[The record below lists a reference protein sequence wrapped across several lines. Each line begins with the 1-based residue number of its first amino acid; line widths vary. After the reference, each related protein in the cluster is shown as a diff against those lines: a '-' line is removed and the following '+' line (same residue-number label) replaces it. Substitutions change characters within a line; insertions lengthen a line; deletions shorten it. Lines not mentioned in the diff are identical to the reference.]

1 MVVGI
6 ADKVVAGIKRIG
18 MEEVYGNFSSSN
30 TSEYEVTL
38 GPGFTA
44 FLITASTALFAIFI
58 VDGLIAITLLQS
70 TSVAVP
76 LRVLLVNILL
86 ASLIA
91 IVVSFCS
98 LLNSVVLALTDSI
111 KPSMPF
117 CRFVIWLFSMTL
129 EVRLLGL
136 VAFSVT
142 VLKMVVGSMGKIGAK
157 WLIISLVVT
166 WVIALLTSI
175 DNIVPPIY
183 GVQYIGGVA
192 CYPTQGYPQYTIL
205 SLVYLLLWI
214 AIALLL
220 PLALCI
226 CIPLAALCYL
236 KRHTISEGAQCKKAM
251 IKFAAFLITGN
262 VLNVLGQVV
271 PAIVAMTLSD
281 VIGVCLAYIIS
292 LLSFIPTPILI
303 VLFLKPVQE
312 QLRHLFCKKWQKNQD
327 CAHCQG
333 N

>member
-1 MVVGI
+1 
-6 ADKVVAGIKRIG
+6 
-18 MEEVYGNFSSSN
+18 MEEVHGNFSSSN
-30 TSEYEVTL
+30 TTDHELPL

-44 FLITASTALFAIFI
+44 FLITASIVLFAIFI

-98 LLNSVVLALTDSI
+98 LLNSTVLALTDSI
-111 KPSMPF
+111 QPSMPF
-117 CRFVIWLFSMTL
+117 CRFLIWLFFVTL

-157 WLIISLVVT
+157 WLILSLVVT

-175 DNIVPPIY
+175 NKIVPPIN
-183 GVQYIGGVA
+183 GVQYIGEVA
-192 CYPTQGYPQYTIL
+192 CFPTQGYPQYRIL
-205 SLVYLLLWI
+205 SLAYLISWI
-214 AIALLL
+214 VLALLL
-220 PLALCI
+220 PLVLCI
-226 CIPLAALCYL
+226 CIPMAALCYL
-236 KRHTISEGAQCKKAM
+236 KRHTISEGAQYKKAM
-251 IKFAAFLITGN
+251 IKFAAFLIIGN
-262 VLNVLGQVV
+262 ILNVLGQLV
-271 PAIVAMTLSD
+271 PVIVAVTLTG
-281 VIGVCLAYIIS
+281 VIRVCLVYIIVF
-292 LLSFIPTPILI
+292 LSFIPTPILI

-327 CAHCQG
+327 CAPCKR

>member
-1 MVVGI
+1 
-6 ADKVVAGIKRIG
+6 

-30 TSEYEVTL
+30 ATEHETSL

-44 FLITASTALFAIFI
+44 FLITASLVLFAIFI
-58 VDGLIAITLLQS
+58 MDGLIAITLLQS

-76 LRVLLVNILL
+76 VRVLLVNVLL

-98 LLNSVVLALTDSI
+98 LLNSTVLALTDSI
-111 KPSMPF
+111 QPSMPF
-117 CRFVIWLFSMTL
+117 CRFLIWIFSVTL

-142 VLKMVVGSMGKIGAK
+142 VLKIVVGSTGKIGAK
-157 WLIISLVVT
+157 WLILSLVAT

-192 CYPTQGYPQYTIL
+192 CFPTEGYPQYRIL
-205 SLVYLLLWI
+205 SQAYLISWI
-214 AIALLL
+214 IIALLL

-226 CIPLAALCYL
+226 CIPMAALCYL
-236 KRHTISEGAQCKKAM
+236 KRHAISEGAQYKKAM

-271 PAIVAMTLSD
+271 PAIVAVTLLD
-281 VIGVCLAYIIS
+281 IIGVCLAYIIS

-303 VLFLKPVQE
+303 VLFLKPVQK
-312 QLRHLFCKKWQKNQD
+312 QLRHLFCKKWQKNQE
-327 CAHCQG
+327 CAPCKR

>member
-1 MVVGI
+1 
-6 ADKVVAGIKRIG
+6 
-18 MEEVYGNFSSSN
+18 MEEVYGNFSSLN
-30 TSEYEVTL
+30 ATEYEASL

-44 FLITASTALFAIFI
+44 FLITASLVLFAIFI
-58 VDGLIAITLLQS
+58 VDGLIAFTLLQS

-76 LRVLLVNILL
+76 LRVLLVNVIL

-98 LLNSVVLALTDSI
+98 LLNSTVLALTDSI
-111 KPSMPF
+111 QPSMPF
-117 CRFVIWLFSMTL
+117 CRFLIWLLSVTL

-142 VLKMVVGSMGKIGAK
+142 VLKIVVGSVGKIGAK
-157 WLIISLVVT
+157 WLILSLVAT
-166 WVIALLTSI
+166 WVIALLTAI
-175 DNIVPPIY
+175 DNLVPPTY

-192 CYPTQGYPQYTIL
+192 CFPAQGYPQYRIL
-205 SLVYLLLWI
+205 SLAYRISWI
-214 AIALLL
+214 VIALLL

-226 CIPLAALCYL
+226 CIPMAALCYL
-236 KRHTISEGAQCKKAM
+236 KRHTISEGAQYKKAM

-262 VLNVLGQVV
+262 ILNVLGQLV
-271 PAIVAMTLSD
+271 PALVAVKLTD
-281 VIGVCLAYIIS
+281 VIGVCLAYIIAI
-292 LLSFIPTPILI
+292 LSFIPTPILI

-312 QLRHLFCKKWQKNQD
+312 QLRHLFCKKRQNNQD
-327 CAHCQG
+327 CAPCKR

>member
-1 MVVGI
+1 
-6 ADKVVAGIKRIG
+6 
-18 MEEVYGNFSSSN
+18 MEEVYRNFSSSN
-30 TSEYEVTL
+30 ATEYEVPL

-44 FLITASTALFAIFI
+44 FLITTSLVLSAIFI

-76 LRVLLVNILL
+76 LRVPLINILL
-86 ASLIA
+86 ASLMT
-91 IVVSFCS
+91 IVISFCS
-98 LLNSVVLALTDSI
+98 LLNSTVLALTDSI
-111 KPSMPF
+111 QPSMPF

-157 WLIISLVVT
+157 WLILSLVAT

-175 DNIVPPIY
+175 DNLVPPIY

-192 CYPTQGYPQYTIL
+192 CFPTEGYPQYRIL
-205 SLVYLLLWI
+205 SLAYLILWI
-214 AIALLL
+214 VIALLL

-226 CIPLAALCYL
+226 CIPMAALCYL
-236 KRHTISEGAQCKKAM
+236 KRHTISEGAQYKKAM
-251 IKFAAFLITGN
+251 IKFAAFLIIGN

-271 PAIVAMTLSD
+271 PAILAVTLLD
-281 VIGVCLAYIIS
+281 VIGVCLVYIIS

-312 QLRHLFCKKWQKNQD
+312 QLGHLFCKKRQKNQD
-327 CAHCQG
+327 CAPCKR